1 MEFDV
6 SYPLKE
12 EIQEDEVIEKEV
24 IKEYVKLPKESKG
37 WIIQAAKHAGRRGD
51 KIPNNIDR
59 FFED

>member
-24 IKEYVKLPKESKG
+24 IKEYVKLPKESKK
-37 WIIQAAKHAGRRGD
+37 WVLDAAKHARRRGD
-51 KIPNNIDR
+51 KIPEDLDR
-59 FFED
+59 FFD